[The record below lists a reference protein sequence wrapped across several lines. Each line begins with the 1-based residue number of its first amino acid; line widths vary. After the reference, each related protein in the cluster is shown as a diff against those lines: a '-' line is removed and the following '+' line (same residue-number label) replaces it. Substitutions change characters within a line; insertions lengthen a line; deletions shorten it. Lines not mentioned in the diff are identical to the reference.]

1 MPHVRKKD
9 KKMEKRVIKKY
20 HLKKE
25 VKEIVLNELLSLGS
39 FLLFATMY
47 ILFA

>member
-1 MPHVRKKD
+1 
-9 KKMEKRVIKKY
+9 MEKRVIKKY

-25 VKEIVLNELLSLGS
+25 VKEVAITELCSVGS
-39 FLLFATMY
+39 FILLAIAY

>member
-1 MPHVRKKD
+1 
-9 KKMEKRVIKKY
+9 MEKRVIKKY

-25 VKEIVLNELLSLGS
+25 VKEVIITELCSAGS

>member
-1 MPHVRKKD
+1 
-9 KKMEKRVIKKY
+9 MEKRVIKKY

-25 VKEIVLNELLSLGS
+25 VKEVIITELCSVGC
-39 FLLFATMY
+39 FVLFAIAF